1 MGLRIANAHLLKKLA
16 MKTLIKNGRIVTAA
30 DEYVADLLID
40 GETIRLIGAQLDP
53 ALADTVIDAT
63 GLYVLPGGID
73 VHTHLSMPWRGI
85 ESCDDFFTGQR
96 AALFGGTTTHV
107 DFSIQPKGGTL
118 RQALDLW
125 HAKAAGKAVSDY
137 GFHVA
142 ITDLTDA
149 VMAEIAELPKWG
161 VTSIKMFM
169 AYKDS
174 LQVDDLTLFKSMQ
187 VAAKSGVL
195 SLVHAENGDAIEVL
209 IAQALEAGNHAP
221 IYHALTRPPELE
233 AEATARAIWLAQVAG
248 DAPLFVVHCTCE
260 GALAAV
266 SAARAR
272 GQHAY
277 AETCIHYLF
286 FTKDDLLGTDDDP
299 FNGAK
304 YVCSPPLRELH
315 DQTALWRGLRTGE
328 ITSLSTD
335 HCPWNYQEQKEL
347 GRESFAK
354 IPNGA
359 PGIEDRLYM
368 LWDAGVRAG
377 TLTPSRFV
385 ELVATNPA
393 KLFGMYPKKGT
404 IAVGSDADLVL
415 WDDAAK
421 HTVRAQTHHSA
432 IDYNL
437 FEGYQVTGK
446 PVKVFVRGRLVVDG
460 EQLLAK
466 PGSGQFVHR
475 TSPLLL

>member
-1 MGLRIANAHLLKKLA
+1 

-30 DEYVADLLID
+30 DEYVADLLVD
-40 GETIRLIGAQLDP
+40 GEKIVLIGANLD
-53 ALADTVIDAT
+53 ASSADTVIDAT
-63 GLYVLPGGID
+63 GKYVLPGGVD
-73 VHTHLSMPWRGI
+73 VHTHLAMPWRGI
-85 ESCDDFFTGQR
+85 ETIDDFFTGQR
-96 AALFGGTTTHV
+96 SAAFGGTTTHV
-107 DFSIQPKGGTL
+107 DFSVQAKGGTL
-118 RQALDLW
+118 HQAIADW
-125 HAKAAGKAVSDY
+125 SARAKDRAVIDY

-142 ITDLTDA
+142 ITDLTDT
-149 VMAEIAELPKWG
+149 VMAEIAELPKIG

-209 IAQALEAGNHAP
+209 TAQAIADDNTAP

-233 AEATARAIWLAQVAG
+233 AEATNRAIRLAQVAG

-260 GALAAV
+260 GALEAV

-272 GQHAY
+272 GQHTY
-277 AETCIHYLF
+277 AETCTQYLF
-286 FTKDDLLGTDDDP
+286 FTKDALLGTPADE
-299 FNGAK
+299 FGGSK
-304 YVCSPPLRELH
+304 YVCSPPLREKS
-315 DQTALWRGLRTGE
+315 DQAALWRGLRTGD

-335 HCPWNYQEQKEL
+335 HCPWHYKTQKVL
-347 GRESFAK
+347 GKESFAK
-354 IPNGA
+354 IPNGV

-368 LWDAGVRAG
+368 LWDAGVCSGRI
-377 TLTPSRFV
+377 TPSRFV

-393 KLFGMYPKKGT
+393 KMFGLYPKKGT
-404 IAVGSDADLVL
+404 LAVGSDADIVI
-415 WDDAAK
+415 WDGDTK
-421 HTVRAQTHHSA
+421 HVVSARTHHSA

-437 FEGYQVTGK
+437 FEGYSVCGK
-446 PVKVFVRGRLVVDG
+446 AEKVFVRGNLVVDG
-460 EQLLAK
+460 DELLVE

-475 TSPLLL
+475 SSPMLI